1 MLENDYKESLP
12 DRRSIRLYG
21 FDYSS
26 GNGYF
31 VTICCEDGTHRFG
44 RIVHDEG
51 CVGESAE
58 WRVELNA
65 SGRIVEEELRNIET
79 RFNGVIVAGYIVMP
93 NHVHFM
99 LINDGVLGY
108 KLSRIVG
115 SFKSVTGNR
124 CLQSYKDL
132 GQRMGQLWQRN
143 YYEHIIRGKDDFDNI
158 MIYMYENPTR
168 WGATH

>member
-1 MLENDYKESLP
+1 MFENDYKESLP
-12 DRRSIRLYG
+12 DRRSIRLKG

-31 VTICCEDGTHRFG
+31 VTISCKDGTHRFG

-51 CVGESAE
+51 RIGESTE
-58 WRVELNA
+58 WHVEQNA
-65 SGRIVEEELRNIET
+65 FGQIVEEELRNIEK

-99 LINDGVLGY
+99 LINDGVECY
-108 KLSRIVG
+108 QLSRIVG
-115 SFKSVTGNR
+115 SLKSITSNR
-124 CLQSYKDL
+124 CMKLCKDR
-132 GQRMGQLWQRN
+132 GVWMEPLWQRN
-143 YYEHIIRGKDDFDNI
+143 YYEHIVRGKDDFDNI
-158 MIYMYENPTR
+158 LIYMYENPTR